1 MATRIAWLGL
11 GRMGVPMAGHVAGA
25 EGVDVIGYDV
35 IGYDV
40 TAAARDRAAAAGLTV
55 TASLEE
61 AVDGADVVILMLP
74 GSPQIEEVVGQIADS
89 LAPGTIVMDM
99 SSSEPLSTRR
109 LAEDLSARDVS
120 MMDAPVSGGVVG
132 AEAGTLTIMAGGED
146 ALIDRVEPLLTTM
159 GRVIRTGAVGSGHAL
174 KAINNLLSG
183 TTLLISSEALHAGR
197 QFGLTDEVMLSVINT
212 STGRSWSTEFKWP
225 TFVVPETYDSAF
237 AMALLVKDM
246 QIAVSMAR
254 ALGLPSVLGEASL
267 ERWRAALETLGA
279 QADHTEIAKF
289 AGLSDASA

>member
-1 MATRIAWLGL
+1 MATRVAWLGL
-11 GRMGVPMAGHVAGA
+11 GRMGVPMAAHLAAGA
-25 EGVDVIGYDV
+25 DV

-40 TAAARDRAAAAGLTV
+40 TAEARDLASEQGLSV

-61 AVDGADVVILMLP
+61 AVNGADVVVLMLP
-74 GSPQIEEVVGQIADS
+74 GSPQVEAVVGQVAHL
-89 LAPGTIVMDM
+89 LAAGTVVMDM

-109 LAEDLSARDVS
+109 LAEELSARGVA
-120 MMDAPVSGGVVG
+120 MLDAPVSGGVVG

-146 ALIDRVEPLLTTM
+146 ALVDRVEPLLVTM

-197 QFGLTDEVMLSVINT
+197 QFGLSDEVMLSVINT

-225 TFVVPETYDSAF
+225 TFVVPETYNSAF

-246 QIAVSMAR
+246 QIAISMAR
-254 ALGLPSVLGEASL
+254 DLGLPSVLGEASL
-267 ERWRAALETLGA
+267 ERWRAALESLGA

-289 AGLSDASA
+289 VGSADASV

>member
-1 MATRIAWLGL
+1 MATRVAWLGL
-11 GRMGVPMAGHVAGA
+11 GRMGVPMAAHLAAGA
-25 EGVDVIGYDV
+25 DV

-40 TAAARDRAAAAGLTV
+40 TAEARDLASEQGLSV

-61 AVDGADVVILMLP
+61 AVNGADVVVLMLP
-74 GSPQIEEVVGQIADS
+74 GSPQVEAVVGQVAHL
-89 LAPGTIVMDM
+89 LAAGTVVMDM

-109 LAEDLSARDVS
+109 LAEELSARGVA
-120 MMDAPVSGGVVG
+120 MLDAPVSGGVLG

-146 ALIDRVEPLLTTM
+146 ALVDRVEPLLVTM
-159 GRVIRTGAVGSGHAL
+159 GRVIRAGAVGSGHAL

-183 TTLLISSEALHAGR
+183 TTLLITSEALHAGR
-197 QFGLTDEVMLSVINT
+197 QFGLSDEVMLSVINT

-225 TFVVPETYDSAF
+225 TFVVPETYNSAF

-246 QIAVSMAR
+246 QIAISMAR
-254 ALGLPSVLGEASL
+254 DLGLPSVLGEASL
-267 ERWRAALETLGA
+267 ERWRAALESLGA

-289 AGLSDASA
+289 VGSADASV